1 MQETIS
7 EPSITPTAPREW
19 NAILAPYRSAVLWSS
34 VWQLASTVTLFV
46 GFWAAM
52 YASLQVGYWLTLL
65 LAIPTAMMIVR
76 LFMLQHDCGH
86 GSFFNNKIAN
96 TTVGSLLGVVTLVPF
111 SYWRKTH
118 AIHHATNGD
127 LDGRDLG
134 DIDTL
139 TVKEYLSRPKAKRIA
154 YRIYRHPA
162 VLLIVGPIWQF
173 ILKHRW
179 PFDAPKQWRREWVS
193 VHFTNAA
200 LVAASVALAS
210 VIGWKA
216 FLLIQLPASII
227 AGAFGIYLFY
237 VQHQY
242 EDTYWRYREAW
253 NYYASGLE
261 GSSHLVMPK
270 WMQWATANIG
280 LHHIHHI
287 ASKIPNYR
295 LQDCF
300 DNVPALQ
307 QVTTLT
313 LPASVKTLWL
323 TLWDEDAKQL
333 VRFRDLKRIRARL
346 EAELEM
352 GARIMATKSEAVP
365 ATWR

>member
-96 TTVGSLLGVVTLVPF
+96 ATVGSLLGVVTLVPF

-200 LVAASVALAS
+200 LVAASVAVAVSAAHRDAAFEAARWLIDTLKEVVPIWKCETWEDGSREWIHRSRPTDEPTAAAS
-210 VIGWKA
+210 AVA
-216 FLLIQLPASII
+216 I
-227 AGAFGIYLFY
+227 ADSATNANTDRIDAAESGAPL
-237 VQHQY
+237 
-242 EDTYWRYREAW
+242 
-253 NYYASGLE
+253 S
-261 GSSHLVMPK
+261 
-270 WMQWATANIG
+270 
-280 LHHIHHI
+280 
-287 ASKIPNYR
+287 
-295 LQDCF
+295 
-300 DNVPALQ
+300 
-307 QVTTLT
+307 
-313 LPASVKTLWL
+313 
-323 TLWDEDAKQL
+323 
-333 VRFRDLKRIRARL
+333 
-346 EAELEM
+346 
-352 GARIMATKSEAVP
+352 
-365 ATWR
+365 